1 MATAQIFFDPNY
13 EHAII
18 QDSGKPKVTR
28 HIRDEASASR
38 FASDMG
44 YVVASAWEIL
54 HTCGASTYW
63 ERASLRRA
71 A

>member
-18 QDSGKPKVTR
+18 QDPGRPEVTR
-28 HIRDEASASR
+28 HIRDETSASH
-38 FASDMG
+38 FARDMG
-44 YVVASAWEIL
+44 YSVASAWEVFRVR
-54 HTCGASTYW
+54 GASTYW
-63 ERASLRRA
+63 EHASLRRA